1 MPDVWTRT
9 SNGWATGQI
18 LHPENGP
25 TGSVGSNGNVI
36 LSYGPRADLLNT
48 DGSSKPINVDG
59 HAAPAQA
66 GDALYGSNI
75 SFGPDRAGDLLAYNP
90 TTNRAAPVP
99 ATPTIVTRYAARWGP
114 DGRLW
119 VEGWSSDQQV
129 VVAWSDDGG
138 TSWTSHVM
146 SSGNSYPGD
155 SPSAAARSPPS
166 LGQATTRA
174 RSATPASS
182 ATIKDTPGSPSID
195 PTNPNGSSP
204 KGTSAARQ
212 ATRSSRTVR
221 SCSSTAGPIH
231 SGQPPATGCPSHQ
244 IPTPVPVSAVQTNGN
259 LIWAARGRQPQND
272 PRVHRPRPPL
282 AKRHSEVRT
291 SPTCRSSAPPR
302 DEGELSGAGLAG
314 SPDIA
319 STTAPALPS
328 DERRNGSG
336 KAKSSPYNHEWDKY
350 VPATPSCAYPSSLT
364 DTSVASQAPER
375 PLAPPGQRRGR
386 GPASRKWAARCA
398 LIDSAIPV
406 VTSSPQMVR
415 KRSSQ
420 DPRPPTMPSGAA
432 AAFAQVRRYFP
443 MRSDPDHQP
452 LDTRGNVPLLLLD
465 RSISAGQRPI
475 RHRCAADAWPRTAV
489 RRPTV
494 PAR

>member
-1 MPDVWTRT
+1 MGWIVYAEPGPPQRAGTSARPTHSSWPCRDVWTRT
-9 SNGWATGQI
+9 SNGWATGEI

-25 TGSVGSNGNVI
+25 TGSVASNGNVI
-36 LSYGPRADLLNT
+36 LSYGPRAELLNT
-48 DGSSKPINVDG
+48 DGSSKPINVDD
-59 HAAPAQA
+59 HAAPAQS
-66 GDALYGSNI
+66 GDALYGGNI

-114 DGRLW
+114 DGRCGSKAGAATNRSSSHGATT
-119 VEGWSSDQQV
+119 VEHPGPATWCQV
-129 VVAWSDDGG
+129 A
-138 TSWTSHVM
+138 TAT
-146 SSGNSYPGD
+146 PAD

-212 ATRSSRTVR
+212 ATRSPGRSDLVR
-221 SCSSTAGPIH
+221 RQPDPHTLDRHRRLVVLPPDPNPSAGDCRPNEREPH
-231 SGQPPATGCPSHQ
+231 LGSH
-244 IPTPVPVSAVQTNGN
+244 
-259 LIWAARGRQPQND
+259 RRQPQND

-302 DEGELSGAGLAG
+302 NEGELSGAGLAG

-336 KAKSSPYNHEWDKY
+336 KAKSARTTMSGIKPTGNPKLR
-350 VPATPSCAYPSSLT
+350 VSL
-364 DTSVASQAPER
+364 
-375 PLAPPGQRRGR
+375 L
-386 GPASRKWAARCA
+386 
-398 LIDSAIPV
+398 
-406 VTSSPQMVR
+406 
-415 KRSSQ
+415 
-420 DPRPPTMPSGAA
+420 
-432 AAFAQVRRYFP
+432 
-443 MRSDPDHQP
+443 
-452 LDTRGNVPLLLLD
+452 
-465 RSISAGQRPI
+465 
-475 RHRCAADAWPRTAV
+475 
-489 RRPTV
+489 
-494 PAR
+494 